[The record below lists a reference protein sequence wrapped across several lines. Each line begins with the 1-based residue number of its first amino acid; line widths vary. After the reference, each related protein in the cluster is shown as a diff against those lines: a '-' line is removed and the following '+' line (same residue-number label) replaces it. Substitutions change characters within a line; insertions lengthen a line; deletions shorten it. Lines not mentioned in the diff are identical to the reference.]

1 MAKYTVVFATEYSFP
16 ILFLD
21 KLRSIFLRLYAVDAR
36 EKYLNQARCVL
47 IVVLVFKIH

>member
-36 EKYLNQARCVL
+36 EKYLNQAWCVV